1 MNPLIAAFILSIFR
15 YIALVSGNGTFGG
28 EIELIAGTSDNS
40 DGPNVLIHAG
50 DSSHKKSSGGALQMS
65 AGSGTSE
72 NFWDGGNGG
81 SVEISAGHGFGNNK
95 LTDVG
100 GDVEILGVS
109 RFNSCIL
116 HDRAFI
122 TWAALIQHPL
132 QFVSLYF

>member
-1 MNPLIAAFILSIFR
+1 MI
-15 YIALVSGNGTFGG
+15 
-28 EIELIAGTSDNS
+28 
-40 DGPNVLIHAG
+40 
-50 DSSHKKSSGGALQMS
+50 

-109 RFNSCIL
+109 RFKPN
-116 HDRAFI
+116 
-122 TWAALIQHPL
+122 
-132 QFVSLYF
+132 V